1 LPSARL
7 RFGGATSIENCG
19 SYERMGDFAA
29 TMHEI
34 LFVTYFATYEEN
46 KDSDA

>member
-1 LPSARL
+1 MQQC
-7 RFGGATSIENCG
+7 GGATSIENYG
-19 SYERMGDFAA
+19 SYERMGGFAA

-34 LFVTYFATYEEN
+34 LLVTYFETRKES